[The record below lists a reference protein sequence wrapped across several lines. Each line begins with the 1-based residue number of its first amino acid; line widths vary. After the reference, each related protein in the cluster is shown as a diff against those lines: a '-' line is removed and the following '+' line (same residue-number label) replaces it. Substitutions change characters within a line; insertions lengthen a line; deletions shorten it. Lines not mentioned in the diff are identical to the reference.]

1 MVKSERMQT
10 VAGLAK
16 DKENRAALT
25 LADLRRQHEEQEQ
38 RLAELRQFHGEYLAR
53 LENMGR
59 EGIDIQQL
67 RQYRRFNERLG
78 EAVQQ
83 QQRMVDDARQRLD
96 RQNLSWSDASAKRR
110 ALDETVS
117 RLRSE
122 ETAHAVRKEQREADD
137 RAQRRHSPFPE

>member
-25 LADLRRQHEEQEQ
+25 LADLRRQHEEQER
-38 RLAELRQFHGEYLAR
+38 RLAELRQFHGEYLVR
-53 LENMGR
+53 LETLGR

-83 QQRMVDDARQRLD
+83 QQRLVDEARQRLD
-96 RQNLSWSDASAKRR
+96 RQNLSWSDASARRR
-110 ALDETVS
+110 ALDETVG
-117 RLRSE
+117 RLRTE
-122 ETAHAVRKEQREADD
+122 EGAQAARKEQREADD
-137 RAQRRHSPFPE
+137 RSQHRSVQFPE

>member
-1 MVKSERMQT
+1 MAKSERMQT

-25 LADLRRQHEEQEQ
+25 LADLRRQHEEQER
-38 RLAELRQFHGEYLAR
+38 RLTELQQFQGEYLVR
-53 LENMGR
+53 LETLGR

-78 EAVQQ
+78 DAVQQ
-83 QQRMVDDARQRLD
+83 QRRVVDEARQRLD

-110 ALDETVS
+110 ALDETVT
-117 RLRSE
+117 RLRAE
-122 ETAHAVRKEQREADD
+122 ETTHAARKEQREADD
-137 RAQRRHSPFPE
+137 RAQRRPPFAE

>member
-25 LADLRRQHEEQEQ
+25 LADLRRQHEAQEH
-38 RLAELRQFHGEYLAR
+38 RLVELQQFHGEYLAR
-53 LENMGR
+53 LETLGR

-67 RQYRRFNERLG
+67 RQYRRFNDRLG
-78 EAVQQ
+78 EAVL
-83 QQRMVDDARQRLD
+83 QQRRVVDESRQRLE

-110 ALDETVS
+110 ALDETVT
-117 RLRSE
+117 RLRAE
-122 ETAHAVRKEQREADD
+122 ETVQTARKEQREADD
-137 RAQRRHSPFPE
+137 RAQHRRPAMD